1 MKKLSISLLIA
12 LMGLGFVSCSDDD
25 DSSAGK
31 NGDKCTQ
38 NSDCASNY
46 CESGK
51 CAPAKAADGSKCKVD
66 SDCVSNL
73 CQKETCVAQKND
85 KRDVGQECES
95 NDDCKSN
102 KCDETT
108 HKCVAA
114 EPELKADGADC
125 SKNDECKSNKC
136 DETTHKCVADTTE
149 PDKKA
154 DGEDCTKNDECKSN
168 KCDETTHKCV
178 AAEPELKADGAD
190 CSAADECKSNKCE
203 AGKCVAAT
211 TEPTKKADGETCT
224 AHDECNSSICHKGT
238 CGVPATCSVSDE
250 DYCAGN
256 IYVHCDVDL
265 TTGGEAENEPTFVV
279 NSCGQS
285 KACVVSGTNK
295 GCFETCTEAGKTK
308 TACDTENNTT
318 EDNHPKELVSY
329 QCTQVD
335 DKLVF
340 VVGETRDCGNALC
353 DTFTNSCSG
362 EAAVGVK
369 CQDDNQCNSSYCEK
383 AADAAQGV
391 CADKKAADAACT
403 RDSACQSGYCKE
415 STHKCTAR
423 VENDAACDVNADCT
437 SRYCSKTGD
446 ATKGKCAAKPSGLD
460 DNGAACTDSAKCSSG
475 YCNGTVCADKPVSA
489 ASECD
494 FDRQCAEGKICNA
507 TMACVAKT
515 GNKGGY
521 YDSCNADTDCIDGMK
536 CQYKKCTHSAVV
548 DSKANGYCT
557 KASSTCVDN
566 ILIKCVE
573 DESWDGGD
581 DMGWGAT
588 SYSAE
593 TTVCA
598 RKGKVCATSGNVT
611 DCMAPCDKIGASYV
625 ECDAKD
631 HLNIVTYTCTQVG
644 TDKYFVPKY
653 EKCSGIGG
661 CNTSN
666 NSAKCN

>member
-73 CQKETCVAQKND
+73 CQQETCVAQKND
-85 KRDVGQECES
+85 KRDDGQECES

-114 EPELKADGADC
+114 ESEKKADGADC
-125 SKNDECKSNKC
+125 
-136 DETTHKCVADTTE
+136 T
-149 PDKKA
+149 
-154 DGEDCTKNDECKSN
+154 
-168 KCDETTHKCV
+168 
-178 AAEPELKADGAD
+178 
-190 CSAADECKSNKCE
+190 AADECKSNKCE
-203 AGKCVAAT
+203 AGKCVADT
-211 TEPTKKADGETCT
+211 TEKKADGADCA
-224 AHDECNSSICHKGT
+224 AHDECNSSICHQGK
-238 CGVPATCSVSDE
+238 CGLPSTCSVSDE

-279 NSCGQS
+279 NACGQS

-295 GCFETCTEAGKTK
+295 GCFETCTKAGESKTE
-308 TACDTENNTT
+308 CDKENNTT

-340 VVGETRDCGNALC
+340 VVDETKDCGNALC

-369 CQDDNQCNSSYCEK
+369 CQDDNQCKSSYCDK
-383 AADAAQGV
+383 AADATQGV
-391 CADKKAADAACT
+391 CADKKAADAECT

-415 STHKCTAR
+415 STHKCTAKA
-423 VENDAACDVNADCT
+423 ENDADCDVNADCT
-437 SRYCSKTGD
+437 SNYCSKTGD
-446 ATKGKCAAKPSGLD
+446 AAKGKCAAKPSGYD
-460 DNGAACTDSAKCSSG
+460 ENGKACTDSAKCLSG
-475 YCNGTVCADKPVSA
+475 YCNGSVCADKPVIA
-489 ASECD
+489 KAGECSD
-494 FDRQCAEGKICNA
+494 TKKCEDNKICSKDFK
-507 TMACVAKT
+507 CVDKD
-515 GNKGGY
+515 GEKGGY
-521 YDSCNADTDCIDGMK
+521 GDACTSDENCADGLK
-536 CQYKKCTHSAVV
+536 CYTNQKKCRLAQVV
-548 DSKANGYCT
+548 DKDDSACT
-557 KASSTCVDN
+557 GLSTRCEGNV
-566 ILIKCVE
+566 LIACE
-573 DESWDGGD
+573 NDPYGGEDGG
-581 DMGWGAT
+581 WGST
-588 SYSAE
+588 SYVASVSA
-593 TTVCA
+593 CA
-598 RKGKVCATSGNVT
+598 ERGLVCATQNSKSE
-611 DCMAPCDKIGASYV
+611 CMAPCDTVGASYK
-625 ECDAKD
+625 ECTGEDGKM
-631 HLNIVTYTCTQVG
+631 LTTYTCTEVNSV
-644 TDKYFVPKY
+644 KVFVPTSI
-653 EKCSGIGG
+653 ECPGIAG
-661 CNTSN
+661 CNSTQN

>member
-73 CQKETCVAQKND
+73 CQQETCVAQKND
-85 KRDVGQECES
+85 KRDDGQECES

-114 EPELKADGADC
+114 ESEKKADGADC
-125 SKNDECKSNKC
+125 
-136 DETTHKCVADTTE
+136 A
-149 PDKKA
+149 
-154 DGEDCTKNDECKSN
+154 
-168 KCDETTHKCV
+168 
-178 AAEPELKADGAD
+178 
-190 CSAADECKSNKCE
+190 
-203 AGKCVAAT
+203 
-211 TEPTKKADGETCT
+211 
-224 AHDECNSSICHKGT
+224 AHDECNSSICHQGK
-238 CGVPATCSVSDE
+238 CGLPSTCSVSDE

-279 NSCGQS
+279 NACGQS

-295 GCFETCTEAGKTK
+295 GCFETCTKAGESKTE
-308 TACDTENNTT
+308 CDKENNTT

-340 VVGETRDCGNALC
+340 VVDKTKDCGNALC

-369 CQDDNQCNSSYCEK
+369 CQDDNQCKSSYCDK
-383 AADAAQGV
+383 AADATQGV
-391 CADKKAADAACT
+391 CADKKAADAECT

-415 STHKCTAR
+415 STHKCTAKA
-423 VENDAACDVNADCT
+423 ENDADCDVNADCT
-437 SRYCSKTGD
+437 SNYCSKTGD
-446 ATKGKCAAKPSGLD
+446 AAKGKCAAKPSGYD
-460 DNGAACTDSAKCSSG
+460 ENGKACTDSAKCLSG
-475 YCNGTVCADKPVSA
+475 YCNGSVCADKPVIA
-489 ASECD
+489 KAGECSDTKKCEGNKVCSKD
-494 FDRQCAEGKICNA
+494 FKCVAKAGEKGGYGDTCADDTKCAEGLKC
-507 TMACVAKT
+507 
-515 GNKGGY
+515 NKGKCGLEDEVTAGSQECTSESVSCVGNVKLGCGAI
-521 YDSCNADTDCIDGMK
+521 YDSPDPGPWDEPVGYSKNVKACAQDGN
-536 CQYKKCTHSAVV
+536 V
-548 DSKANGYCT
+548 
-557 KASSTCVDN
+557 CV
-566 ILIKCVE
+566 K
-573 DESWDGGD
+573 S
-581 DMGWGAT
+581 
-588 SYSAE
+588 
-593 TTVCA
+593 
-598 RKGKVCATSGNVT
+598 GKVA
-611 DCMAPCDKIGASYV
+611 DCMAPCDTVGASYK
-625 ECDAKD
+625 ECTGEDGKM
-631 HLNIVTYTCTQVG
+631 LTTYTCTEVNSV
-644 TDKYFVPKY
+644 KVFVPTSI
-653 EKCSGIGG
+653 ECPGIAG
-661 CNTSN
+661 CNPTQN

>member
-73 CQKETCVAQKND
+73 CQQETCVAQKND
-85 KRDVGQECES
+85 KRDEGQECES

-114 EPELKADGADC
+114 ESEKKADGADC
-125 SKNDECKSNKC
+125 
-136 DETTHKCVADTTE
+136 A
-149 PDKKA
+149 
-154 DGEDCTKNDECKSN
+154 
-168 KCDETTHKCV
+168 
-178 AAEPELKADGAD
+178 
-190 CSAADECKSNKCE
+190 
-203 AGKCVAAT
+203 
-211 TEPTKKADGETCT
+211 
-224 AHDECNSSICHKGT
+224 AHDECNSSICHQGK
-238 CGVPATCSVSDE
+238 CGLPSTCSVSDE

-279 NSCGQS
+279 NACGQS

-295 GCFETCTEAGKTK
+295 GCFETCTKAGESKTE
-308 TACDTENNTT
+308 CDKENNTT

-340 VVGETRDCGNALC
+340 VVDETKDCGNALC

-369 CQDDNQCNSSYCEK
+369 CQDDNQCKSSYCDK
-383 AADAAQGV
+383 AADATQGV
-391 CADKKAADAACT
+391 CADKKAADAECT

-415 STHKCTAR
+415 STHKCTAKA
-423 VENDAACDVNADCT
+423 ENDADCDVNADCT
-437 SRYCSKTGD
+437 SNYCSKTGD
-446 ATKGKCAAKPSGLD
+446 AAKGKCAAKPSGYD
-460 DNGAACTDSAKCSSG
+460 ENGKACTDSAKCLSG
-475 YCNGTVCADKPVSA
+475 YCNGSVCADKPVIA
-489 ASECD
+489 KAGECSDTKKCEDNKICSKD
-494 FDRQCAEGKICNA
+494 FKCVDKVGEKGGYGDTCADDTKCAEGLKC
-507 TMACVAKT
+507 
-515 GNKGGY
+515 NKGKCGLEDEVTAGSQECTSESVSCVGNVKLGCGAI
-521 YDSCNADTDCIDGMK
+521 YDSPDPGPWDEPVGYSKNVKACAQDGN
-536 CQYKKCTHSAVV
+536 V
-548 DSKANGYCT
+548 
-557 KASSTCVDN
+557 CV
-566 ILIKCVE
+566 K
-573 DESWDGGD
+573 S
-581 DMGWGAT
+581 
-588 SYSAE
+588 
-593 TTVCA
+593 
-598 RKGKVCATSGNVT
+598 GKVA
-611 DCMAPCDKIGASYV
+611 DCMAPCDTVGASYK
-625 ECDAKD
+625 ECTGEDGKM
-631 HLNIVTYTCTQVG
+631 LTTYTCTEVNSV
-644 TDKYFVPKY
+644 KVFVPTSI
-653 EKCSGIGG
+653 ECPGIAG
-661 CNTSN
+661 CNPTQN

>member
-12 LMGLGFVSCSDDD
+12 LMGLGFVSCSDD

-73 CQKETCVAQKND
+73 CQQETCVAQKND
-85 KRDVGQECES
+85 KRDDGQECES

-114 EPELKADGADC
+114 ESEKKADGADC
-125 SKNDECKSNKC
+125 
-136 DETTHKCVADTTE
+136 A
-149 PDKKA
+149 
-154 DGEDCTKNDECKSN
+154 
-168 KCDETTHKCV
+168 
-178 AAEPELKADGAD
+178 
-190 CSAADECKSNKCE
+190 
-203 AGKCVAAT
+203 
-211 TEPTKKADGETCT
+211 
-224 AHDECNSSICHKGT
+224 AHDECNSSICHQGK
-238 CGVPATCSVSDE
+238 CGLPSTCSVSDE

-279 NSCGQS
+279 NACGQS

-295 GCFETCTEAGKTK
+295 GCFETCTKAGESKTE
-308 TACDTENNTT
+308 CDKENNTT

-340 VVGETRDCGNALC
+340 VVDKTKDCGNALC

-369 CQDDNQCNSSYCEK
+369 CQDDNQCKSSYCDK
-383 AADAAQGV
+383 AADATQGV
-391 CADKKAADAACT
+391 CADKKAADAECT

-415 STHKCTAR
+415 STHKCTAKA
-423 VENDAACDVNADCT
+423 ENDADCDVNADCT
-437 SRYCSKTGD
+437 SNYCSKTGD
-446 ATKGKCAAKPSGLD
+446 AAKGKCAAKPSGYD
-460 DNGAACTDSAKCSSG
+460 ENGKACTDSAKCLSG
-475 YCNGTVCADKPVSA
+475 YCNGSVCADKPVIA
-489 ASECD
+489 KAGECSDTKKCEDNKICSKD
-494 FDRQCAEGKICNA
+494 FKCVDKVGEKGGYGDTCADDTKCAEGLKC
-507 TMACVAKT
+507 
-515 GNKGGY
+515 NKGKCGLEDEVTAGSQECTSESVSCVGNVKLGCGAI
-521 YDSCNADTDCIDGMK
+521 YDSPDPGPWDEPVGYSKNVKACAQDGN
-536 CQYKKCTHSAVV
+536 V
-548 DSKANGYCT
+548 
-557 KASSTCVDN
+557 CV
-566 ILIKCVE
+566 K
-573 DESWDGGD
+573 S
-581 DMGWGAT
+581 
-588 SYSAE
+588 
-593 TTVCA
+593 
-598 RKGKVCATSGNVT
+598 GKVA
-611 DCMAPCDKIGASYV
+611 DCMAPCDTVGASYK
-625 ECDAKD
+625 ECTGEDGKM
-631 HLNIVTYTCTQVG
+631 LTTYTCTEVNSV
-644 TDKYFVPKY
+644 KVFVPTSI
-653 EKCSGIGG
+653 ECPGIAG
-661 CNTSN
+661 CNPTQN

>member
-73 CQKETCVAQKND
+73 CQQETCVAQKND
-85 KRDVGQECES
+85 KRDDGQECES

-114 EPELKADGADC
+114 ESEKKADGADC
-125 SKNDECKSNKC
+125 
-136 DETTHKCVADTTE
+136 T
-149 PDKKA
+149 
-154 DGEDCTKNDECKSN
+154 
-168 KCDETTHKCV
+168 
-178 AAEPELKADGAD
+178 
-190 CSAADECKSNKCE
+190 AADECKSNKCE
-203 AGKCVAAT
+203 AGKCVAA
-211 TEPTKKADGETCT
+211 ESEKKADGADCT
-224 AHDECNSSICHKGT
+224 AADECKSNKCEAGKCVAAESEKKADGADCAAHDECNSSICHQGK
-238 CGVPATCSVSDE
+238 CGLPSTCSVSDE
-250 DYCAGN
+250 DYCVGN

-279 NSCGQS
+279 NACGQS

-295 GCFETCTEAGKTK
+295 GCFETCTKAGESKTE
-308 TACDTENNTT
+308 CDKENNTT

-340 VVGETRDCGNALC
+340 VVDETKDCGNALC

-369 CQDDNQCNSSYCEK
+369 CQDDNQCQSSYCDK
-383 AADAAQGV
+383 AADATQGV
-391 CADKKAADAACT
+391 CADKKAADAECT

-415 STHKCTAR
+415 STHKCTAKA
-423 VENDAACDVNADCT
+423 ENDADCDVNADCT
-437 SRYCSKTGD
+437 SNYCSKTGD
-446 ATKGKCAAKPSGLD
+446 AAKGKCAAKPSGYD
-460 DNGAACTDSAKCSSG
+460 ENGKACTDSAKCLSG
-475 YCNGTVCADKPVSA
+475 YCNGSVCADKPVIA
-489 ASECD
+489 KAGECSD
-494 FDRQCAEGKICNA
+494 TKKCEDNKICSKDFK
-507 TMACVAKT
+507 CVDKV
-515 GNKGGY
+515 GEKGGY
-521 YDSCNADTDCIDGMK
+521 GDACTSDENCADGLK
-536 CQYKKCTHSAVV
+536 CYTNQKKCRLAQMVDKDDSA
-548 DSKANGYCT
+548 CT
-557 KASSTCVDN
+557 GLSAKCEGNV
-566 ILIKCVE
+566 LIKCEE
-573 DESWDGGD
+573 DPYSEGGYE
-581 DMGWGAT
+581 A
-588 SYSAE
+588 SYVASVSA
-593 TTVCA
+593 CA
-598 RKGKVCATSGNVT
+598 ERGLVCATQNSKSE
-611 DCMAPCDKIGASYV
+611 CMAPCDTVGASYKTCTGA
-625 ECDAKD
+625 EYEM
-631 HLNIVTYTCTQVG
+631 LTTYTCTDVNG
-644 TDKYFVPKY
+644 VNVFVPTSI
-653 EKCSGIGG
+653 ECTGIAG
-661 CNTSN
+661 CMPTQN

>member
-73 CQKETCVAQKND
+73 CQQETCVAQKND
-85 KRDVGQECES
+85 KRDEGQECES

-114 EPELKADGADC
+114 ESEKKADGADC
-125 SKNDECKSNKC
+125 
-136 DETTHKCVADTTE
+136 T
-149 PDKKA
+149 
-154 DGEDCTKNDECKSN
+154 
-168 KCDETTHKCV
+168 
-178 AAEPELKADGAD
+178 
-190 CSAADECKSNKCE
+190 AADECKSNKCE
-203 AGKCVAAT
+203 AGKCVAA
-211 TEPTKKADGETCT
+211 ESEKKADGADCT
-224 AHDECNSSICHKGT
+224 AADECKSNKCEAGKCVADTTEKKADGADCADHDECNSSICHQGK
-238 CGVPATCSVSDE
+238 CGLPSTCSVSDE

-279 NSCGQS
+279 NACGQS
-285 KACVVSGTNK
+285 KACVVSGTDK
-295 GCFETCTEAGKTK
+295 GCFETCTKAGESKTE
-308 TACDTENNTT
+308 CDKENNTT

-340 VVGETRDCGNALC
+340 VVDETKDCGNALC

-369 CQDDNQCNSSYCEK
+369 CQDDNQCKSSYCDK
-383 AADAAQGV
+383 AADATQGV
-391 CADKKAADAACT
+391 CADKKAADAECT

-415 STHKCTAR
+415 STHKCTAKA
-423 VENDAACDVNADCT
+423 ENDADCDVNADCT
-437 SRYCSKTGD
+437 SNYCSKTGD
-446 ATKGKCAAKPSGLD
+446 AAKGKCAAKPSGYD
-460 DNGAACTDSAKCSSG
+460 ENGKACTDSAICLSG
-475 YCNGTVCADKPVSA
+475 YCNGSVCADKPVIAKAGDCSDTKKC
-489 ASECD
+489 ENN
-494 FDRQCAEGKICNA
+494 KICSKDFK
-507 TMACVAKT
+507 CVDKD
-515 GNKGGY
+515 GEKGGY
-521 YDSCNADTDCIDGMK
+521 GDACTSDENCADGLK
-536 CQYKKCTHSAVV
+536 CYTNQNKCRLAQVV
-548 DSKANGYCT
+548 DKDDSACT
-557 KASSTCVDN
+557 GLSTRCEGNV
-566 ILIKCVE
+566 LIACE
-573 DESWDGGD
+573 NDPYGGEDGG
-581 DMGWGAT
+581 WGST
-588 SYSAE
+588 SYVASISA
-593 TTVCA
+593 CA
-598 RKGKVCATSGNVT
+598 AQGNVCATQNGKSE
-611 DCMAPCDKIGASYV
+611 CMAPCDTVGASYK
-625 ECDAKD
+625 ECTGEDGKM
-631 HLNIVTYTCTQVG
+631 LTTYTCTEVNSV
-644 TDKYFVPKY
+644 KVFVPTSI
-653 EKCSGIGG
+653 ECPGIAG
-661 CNTSN
+661 CNPTQN

>member
-73 CQKETCVAQKND
+73 CQQETCVAQKND
-85 KRDVGQECES
+85 KRDDGQECES

-114 EPELKADGADC
+114 ESEKKADGADC
-125 SKNDECKSNKC
+125 
-136 DETTHKCVADTTE
+136 T
-149 PDKKA
+149 
-154 DGEDCTKNDECKSN
+154 
-168 KCDETTHKCV
+168 
-178 AAEPELKADGAD
+178 
-190 CSAADECKSNKCE
+190 AADECKSNKCE
-203 AGKCVAAT
+203 AGKCVAA
-211 TEPTKKADGETCT
+211 ESEKKADGADCT
-224 AHDECNSSICHKGT
+224 AADECKSNKCEAGKCVAAESEKKADGADCAAHDECNSSICHQGK
-238 CGVPATCSVSDE
+238 CGLPSTCSVSDE

-279 NSCGQS
+279 NACGQS

-295 GCFETCTEAGKTK
+295 GCFETCTKAGESKTE
-308 TACDTENNTT
+308 CDKENNTT

-340 VVGETRDCGNALC
+340 VVDKTKDCGNALC

-369 CQDDNQCNSSYCEK
+369 CQDDNQCKSSYCDK
-383 AADAAQGV
+383 AADATQGV
-391 CADKKAADAACT
+391 CADKKAADAECT

-423 VENDAACDVNADCT
+423 AENDAACDVNADCT
-437 SRYCSKTGD
+437 SNFCKKTGD
-446 ATKGKCAAKPSGLD
+446 AAKGTCATKPSGYEE
-460 DNGAACTDSAKCSSG
+460 NGKACENGSKCISG
-475 YCNGTVCADKPVSA
+475 YCDGSVCADKPK
-489 ASECD
+489 ASVGECSDTKKCEGNKVCSKD
-494 FDRQCAEGKICNA
+494 FKCVAKAGEKGGYGDTCADDTKCAEGLKC
-507 TMACVAKT
+507 
-515 GNKGGY
+515 NKGKCGLEDEVTAGSQECTSESVSCVGNVKLGCGAI
-521 YDSCNADTDCIDGMK
+521 YDSPDPGPWDEPVGYSKNVKACAQDGN
-536 CQYKKCTHSAVV
+536 V
-548 DSKANGYCT
+548 
-557 KASSTCVDN
+557 CV
-566 ILIKCVE
+566 K
-573 DESWDGGD
+573 S
-581 DMGWGAT
+581 
-588 SYSAE
+588 
-593 TTVCA
+593 
-598 RKGKVCATSGNVT
+598 GKVA
-611 DCMAPCDKIGASYV
+611 DCMAPCDKVGASYQLCTTV
-625 ECDAKD
+625 DDYYD
-631 HLNIVTYTCTQVG
+631 HLTTYTCTDVDG
-644 TDKYFVPKY
+644 VKVFVPSSVACDCNADPNNNY
-653 EKCSGIGG
+653 GKC
-661 CNTSN
+661 T
-666 NSAKCN
+666 K

>member
-108 HKCVAA
+108 YKCVAA

-125 SKNDECKSNKC
+125 AKN
-136 DETTHKCVADTTE
+136 
-149 PDKKA
+149 
-154 DGEDCTKNDECKSN
+154 
-168 KCDETTHKCV
+168 
-178 AAEPELKADGAD
+178 
-190 CSAADECKSNKCE
+190 DECKSNKCE

-224 AHDECNSSICHKGT
+224 AHDECNSSICHNGT

-256 IYVHCDVDL
+256 IYVHCNVDFSN
-265 TTGGEAENEPTFVV
+265 GGEGEGEAAFEVKECEQT
-279 NSCGQS
+279 Q
-285 KACVVSGTNK
+285 ACVVSGTNK
-295 GCFETCTEAGKTK
+295 GCFDTCTTADETK
-308 TACDTENNTT
+308 TECDP
-318 EDNHPKELVSY
+318 DSY
-329 QCTQVD
+329 TADGHDMTMLITYKCTSVD
-335 DKLVF
+335 EKLLF
-340 VVGETRDCGNALC
+340 VVDGEPKDCGLALC
-353 DTFTNSCSG
+353 DKLTNTCTG

-369 CQDDNQCNSSYCEK
+369 CEYDGQCKSSYCEK

-423 VENDAACDVNADCT
+423 AENDAACDVNADCT
-437 SRYCSKTGD
+437 SNFCKKTGD
-446 ATKGKCAAKPSGLD
+446 AAKGKCAVKPSGYEE
-460 DNGAACTDSAKCSSG
+460 NGKTCENGSKCISG
-475 YCNGTVCADKPVSA
+475 YCDGSVCADKPK
-489 ASECD
+489 ASVGECSDTKKCGDNKVCSKD
-494 FDRQCAEGKICNA
+494 FK
-507 TMACVAKT
+507 CVAKA
-515 GNKGGY
+515 GEKGGNG
-521 YDSCNADTDCIDGMK
+521 DACTTDENCADGLK
-536 CQYKKCTHSAVV
+536 CYTNKKCRLAQVV
-548 DSKANGYCT
+548 DKDDSACT
-557 KASSTCVDN
+557 GLSAKCEGNV
-566 ILIKCVE
+566 LIKCEE
-573 DESWDGGD
+573 DPYSDGGYE
-581 DMGWGAT
+581 A
-588 SYSAE
+588 SYVASVSA
-593 TTVCA
+593 CA
-598 RKGKVCATSGNVT
+598 EQGNVCATHDGKS
-611 DCMAPCDKIGASYV
+611 DCMAPCDKVGASYQLCTTV
-625 ECDAKD
+625 DDYYD
-631 HLNIVTYTCTQVG
+631 HLTTYTCTEVG
-644 TDKYFVPKY
+644 GVKVFVPSSVACDCNADPNNNY
-653 EKCSGIGG
+653 GKC
-661 CNTSN
+661 T
-666 NSAKCN
+666 K

>member
-73 CQKETCVAQKND
+73 CQQETCVAQKND
-85 KRDVGQECES
+85 KRDEGQECES

-114 EPELKADGADC
+114 ESEKKADGADC
-125 SKNDECKSNKC
+125 
-136 DETTHKCVADTTE
+136 T
-149 PDKKA
+149 
-154 DGEDCTKNDECKSN
+154 
-168 KCDETTHKCV
+168 
-178 AAEPELKADGAD
+178 
-190 CSAADECKSNKCE
+190 AADECKSNKCE
-203 AGKCVAAT
+203 AGKCVAA
-211 TEPTKKADGETCT
+211 ESEKKADGADCT
-224 AHDECNSSICHKGT
+224 AADECKSNKCEAGKCVAAESEKKADGADCAAHDECNSSICHQGK
-238 CGVPATCSVSDE
+238 CGLPSTCSVSDE

-279 NSCGQS
+279 NACGQS
-285 KACVVSGTNK
+285 KACVVSGTDK
-295 GCFETCTEAGKTK
+295 GCFETCTKAGESKTE
-308 TACDTENNTT
+308 CDKENNTT

-340 VVGETRDCGNALC
+340 VVDETKDCGNALC

-369 CQDDNQCNSSYCEK
+369 CQDDNQCKSSYCDK
-383 AADAAQGV
+383 AADATQGV
-391 CADKKAADAACT
+391 CADKKAADAECT

-415 STHKCTAR
+415 STHKCTAKA
-423 VENDAACDVNADCT
+423 ENDADCDVNADCT
-437 SRYCSKTGD
+437 SNYCSKTGD
-446 ATKGKCAAKPSGLD
+446 AAKGKCAAKPSGYD
-460 DNGAACTDSAKCSSG
+460 ENGKACTDSAICLSG
-475 YCNGTVCADKPVSA
+475 YCNGSVCADKPVIAKAGDCSDTKKC
-489 ASECD
+489 ENN
-494 FDRQCAEGKICNA
+494 KICSKDFK
-507 TMACVAKT
+507 CVDKD
-515 GNKGGY
+515 GEKGGY
-521 YDSCNADTDCIDGMK
+521 GDACTSDENCADGLK
-536 CQYKKCTHSAVV
+536 CYTNQNKCRLAQVV
-548 DSKANGYCT
+548 DKDDSACT
-557 KASSTCVDN
+557 GLSTRCEGNV
-566 ILIKCVE
+566 LIACE
-573 DESWDGGD
+573 NDPYGGEDGG
-581 DMGWGAT
+581 WGST
-588 SYSAE
+588 SYVASISA
-593 TTVCA
+593 CA
-598 RKGKVCATSGNVT
+598 AQGNVCATQNGKSE
-611 DCMAPCDKIGASYV
+611 CMAPCDTVGASYK
-625 ECDAKD
+625 ECTGEDGKM
-631 HLNIVTYTCTQVG
+631 LTTYTCTEVNSV
-644 TDKYFVPKY
+644 KVFVPTSI
-653 EKCSGIGG
+653 ECPGIAG
-661 CNTSN
+661 CNPTQN